1 MKVLQI
7 NTFFGSGSTGKIAKG
22 IQDVCI
28 EKNIQCLTGYRYA
41 ENKHKPFKHT
51 VSISSWLDCRI
62 HGRLARYT
70 MLKGCFSYFKTKQ
83 FLHKA
88 EQYAPDL
95 IQIHNLH
102 GSYINIPLLFKY
114 IKRNKIPVVWTFHDC
129 WPFTGGCSYFDI
141 SGCSGWKNGCDDC
154 RIYKKFSSTPI
165 NMADESWQLKRKWFK
180 NTENLTIVTPSEWLA
195 GLVKESFFGDYPVK
209 VLRNGIDTQ
218 VFKPTSGNI
227 RKKYGIS
234 ENAFIVLGVAFDWG
248 TRKGLDVFSEL
259 ALRLGDE
266 YQIVLVGTDDYIDSC
281 LPDNIISIHR
291 TENQREL
298 AEIYTAADVLANPTR
313 EDNYPTVNLEALA
326 CGTPVV
332 TFRTGGSPESID
344 STCGSV
350 IEYNNVDEFEKE
362 IRHVCVDR
370 PYSQQA
376 CLKKAEDFNETNRFN
391 DYIELYREIITDY

>member
-22 IQDVCI
+22 IQDVCV
-28 EKNIQCLTGYRYA
+28 ENNIQCLTGYRYA
-41 ENKHKPFKHT
+41 ENKGKPFKHT

-70 MLKGCFSYFKTKQ
+70 MLKGCFSYLKTKQ
-83 FLHKA
+83 FLYKA

-95 IQIHNLH
+95 IQLHNLH

-114 IKRNKIPVVWTFHDC
+114 IKRKKIPVVWTFHDC

-141 SGCSGWKNGCDDC
+141 SSCSGWKNGCNDC
-154 RIYKKFSSTPI
+154 RIYKNFSSSLI
-165 NMADESWQLKRKWFK
+165 NIADVSWKMKSKWFK
-180 NTENLTIVTPSEWLA
+180 NIENLTIVTPSEWLA
-195 GLVKESFFGDYPVK
+195 KYVKESFLSDYPVK

-218 VFKPTSGNI
+218 VFKPSLGNI
-227 RKKYGIS
+227 RRKYGIS
-234 ENAFIVLGVAFDWG
+234 ESKFMVLGVAFDWG
-248 TRKGLDVFSEL
+248 IRKGLDVFSEL
-259 ALRLGDE
+259 ALRLDDE

-281 LPDNIISIHR
+281 LPENIISIHR
-291 TENQREL
+291 TENQAEL
-298 AEIYTAADVLANPTR
+298 AEIYSAADVLANPTR

-344 STCGSV
+344 FTCGSV
-350 IEYNNVDEFEKE
+350 VEYNDVDEFEKV
-362 IRHVCVDR
+362 IRQVCVDR
-370 PYSQQA
+370 PYSLQA

-391 DYIELYREIITDY
+391 DYIELYREIIME